1 MGELRDRMV
10 REMQLRRL
18 APSTQEAYVR
28 AVRGL
33 AAFYHRPPDELG
45 SEEVKSY
52 LLHLMNERR
61 LDWSTVNASSA
72 GIRFFY
78 SATLGRPDVSASIP
92 PRKTPRRLPEV
103 LSAEE
108 VGRLFAVTENLKHRA
123 LLMTAYAAGL
133 RVSEL
138 VHLQVRDID
147 GQRMM
152 VRVRAGKGE
161 KDRYTV
167 LSPRLLDALRAYWR
181 AYRPAT
187 WLFPGSA
194 ADRPLDRGT
203 AAEVYH
209 QAKERA
215 GITKRGGIHALRHA
229 FATHLLE
236 GGTDL
241 HTIQRLLGHGHLGT
255 TMRYFH
261 LARRTVLA
269 TVSPLEWLDQAPPQP
284 PSA

>member
-52 LLHLMNERR
+52 LLHLMTERR
-61 LDWSTVNASSA
+61 LDWSTVNGISA

-108 VGRLFAVTENLKHRA
+108 VGCLFAVTENLKHRA

-138 VHLQVRDID
+138 VHLQVTDID
-147 GQRMM
+147 GKRMM

-209 QAKERA
+209 QAKAKA
-215 GITKRGGIHALRHA
+215 GITKRGGIHTLRHC

-236 GGTDL
+236 AGVDVR
-241 HTIQRLLGHGHLGT
+241 TIQLLMGHRSIRTTIHYVHLTAKKLGST
-255 TMRYFH
+255 PSPLDLLDPSL
-261 LARRTVLA
+261 LAR
-269 TVSPLEWLDQAPPQP
+269 PQ
-284 PSA
+284 